1 MSDNSLSGR
10 GRTQD
15 QLASKH
21 DTARGLREHEEK
33 LLLEL
38 KKTRETR
45 EKQAKQE
52 AEQAA
57 NIHYMK
63 CPHCGFDLKEEHVE
77 EFDLTFPRC
86 EHCQGI
92 FVSAEQIQAIRNHF
106 GVFSKLARFG
116 SVFTGGKKKK
126 K

>member
-57 NIHYMK
+57 NSHYMK

-77 EFDLTFPRC
+77 EFYLTVPRC

-92 FVSAEQIQAIRNHF
+92 FVSAEQIKAIRKHF

-116 SVFTGGKKKK
+116 SVFTGGKKKNK
-126 K
+126 

>member
-45 EKQAKQE
+45 ETQAKQE

-57 NIHYMK
+57 NSHYMK

-77 EFDLTFPRC
+77 EFDLTVPRC

-92 FVSAEQIQAIRNHF
+92 FVSAEQIKAIRKHF

-116 SVFTGGKKKK
+116 SVFTGGKKKNK
-126 K
+126 